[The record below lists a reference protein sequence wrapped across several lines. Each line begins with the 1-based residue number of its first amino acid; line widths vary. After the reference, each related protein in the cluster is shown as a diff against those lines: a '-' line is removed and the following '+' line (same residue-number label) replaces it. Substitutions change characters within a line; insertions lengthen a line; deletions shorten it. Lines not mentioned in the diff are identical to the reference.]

1 MLCYLIRNFYEY
13 NIHHVMDRR
22 LEEIQDAME
31 QKMAQMTLANVVE
44 DTETLIEQQNTTA
57 C

>member
-1 MLCYLIRNFYEY
+1 
-13 NIHHVMDRR
+13 MDRR

>member
-1 MLCYLIRNFYEY
+1 
-13 NIHHVMDRR
+13 MDRR

-44 DTETLIEQQNTTA
+44 DTETLIEQHNTTA